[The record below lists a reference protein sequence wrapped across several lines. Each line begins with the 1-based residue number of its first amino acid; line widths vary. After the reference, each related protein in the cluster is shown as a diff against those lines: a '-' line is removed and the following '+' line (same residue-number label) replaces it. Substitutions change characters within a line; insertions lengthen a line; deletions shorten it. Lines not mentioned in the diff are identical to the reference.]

1 MVSLGENLGEG
12 GSVRTALA
20 GELLAVGL
28 PDGDVSIAEKNI
40 KKGETSKL
48 PVITFIKTFFFNME
62 QFPKERRVWSLHV
75 LPMCGVFIRIFHV
88 KILHRLIEHSKLSIG
103 MNVSVNRKPQVQSP
117 ESRVNHTSYRKSPG
131 TGFSSQEP

>member
-12 GSVRTALA
+12 GSVRTAVA

-48 PVITFIKTFFFNME
+48 PVITFIKTFFLIWNNF
-62 QFPKERRVWSLHV
+62 QKRGG
-75 LPMCGVFIRIFHV
+75 CGVCMFSLCV
-88 KILHRLIEHSKLSIG
+88 
-103 MNVSVNRKPQVQSP
+103 
-117 ESRVNHTSYRKSPG
+117 
-131 TGFSSQEP
+131 GFSSGYSM